1 MTARLVRWAANVL
14 VVAAVV
20 SLYVFV
26 LSRGQ
31 FL

>member
-1 MTARLVRWAANVL
+1 MTARLVRWTANVL
-14 VVAAVV
+14 TVVTVIA
-20 SLYVFV
+20 LYVFV

>member
-1 MTARLVRWAANVL
+1 MTARLVRWTANVL
-14 VVAAVV
+14 VVVAVV
-20 SLYVFV
+20 TLYVFV

>member
-1 MTARLVRWAANVL
+1 MTARLVRWTANVL
-14 VVAAVV
+14 TVVTVV
-20 SLYVFV
+20 GLYVFV